1 MIKFKITDHKKATII
16 KKTRKLIYWLFFIM
30 LFCGIGYI
38 LVYPLIYI
46 FTTSIKSVGDMLDT
60 TTIWVAKNPTFS
72 NFSDVWS
79 YIDYPASLMN
89 TMTLTMSVTF
99 LNLFVCSA
107 IGYAFAR
114 FKFRERGI
122 LFALVIFTI
131 IVPPQLINLPQYL
144 FFLNFDIL
152 GIFKALLGGTLN
164 FNNSI
169 IPIVLP
175 AVFGQGLKT
184 GLFIYIF
191 RQFYRGMPIELE
203 EAGYLDGCGA
213 VRTYLRIMAPNA
225 APAFITVGLL
235 SFVWHWNDVFNQA
248 QFLTQNP
255 TLSMRLVGIVGL
267 ITKSSQV
274 TDISY
279 VTPAKYAGVALVIL
293 PLILVYLVGQRFFVQ
308 SVERS
313 GIVG

>member
-1 MIKFKITDHKKATII
+1 MIKISDHKKATIV
-16 KKTRKLIYWLFFIM
+16 KKSRKIIYWLFFTM

-46 FTTSIKSVGDMLDT
+46 FTTSVKSVGDMLDT
-60 TTIWVAKNPTFS
+60 TTVWVAKNPTFS
-72 NFSDVWS
+72 NYTDVWNF
-79 YIDYPASLMN
+79 IDYPASLLN
-89 TMTLTMSVTF
+89 TMTIAATVTI
-99 LNLFVCSA
+99 LNMFVCSA

-114 FKFRERGI
+114 FRFRERGI

-131 IVPPQLINLPQYL
+131 IIPPQLINLPQYL

-152 GIFKALLGGTLN
+152 GIIKAVLGGTLN

-169 IPIVLP
+169 APIVLP
-175 AVFGQGLKT
+175 AIFGQGLKT

-213 VRTYLRIMAPNA
+213 IRTYLRIMAPNA
-225 APAFITVGLL
+225 TPAFITVGLL
-235 SFVWHWNDVFNQA
+235 SFVWHWNEVFNQS
-248 QFLTQNP
+248 QFLNESP
-255 TLSMRLVGIVGL
+255 TLSMRLVGIVGF

-274 TDISY
+274 TDLSY
-279 VTPAKYAGVALVIL
+279 VTPTKYAGVALVIL
-293 PLILVYLVGQRFFVQ
+293 PLIIVYLIGQRFFVQ

>member
-1 MIKFKITDHKKATII
+1 
-16 KKTRKLIYWLFFIM
+16 
-30 LFCGIGYI
+30 
-38 LVYPLIYI
+38 
-46 FTTSIKSVGDMLDT
+46 
-60 TTIWVAKNPTFS
+60 
-72 NFSDVWS
+72 
-79 YIDYPASLMN
+79 
-89 TMTLTMSVTF
+89 
-99 LNLFVCSA
+99 
-107 IGYAFAR
+107 
-114 FKFRERGI
+114 

-131 IVPPQLINLPQYL
+131 IIPPQLINLPQYL

-152 GIFKALLGGTLN
+152 GIFRALLGGTLN

-169 IPIVLP
+169 MPIVLP

-203 EAGYLDGCGA
+203 EAGYLDGCGT
-213 VRTYLRIMAPNA
+213 VRTYFRIMLPNA

-235 SFVWHWNDVFNQA
+235 SFVWHWTDVFNQA

-267 ITKSSQV
+267 ITRSSQV

-293 PLILVYLVGQRFFVQ
+293 PLIIVYLVGQRFFVQ